1 MMIQIA
7 AMIPMCFVFSTNCQ
21 NYGYYF
27 RDVFQLAAKVA
38 LYVIHTI
45 VHSLVLIYFV
55 PMLMPDYTF
64 QALL

>member
-1 MMIQIA
+1 MMAPIA
-7 AMIPMCFVFSTNCQ
+7 AMIPMCLVFFMSCQ
-21 NYGYYF
+21 NYGYYP
-27 RDVFQLAAKVA
+27 RGVVSLVA
-38 LYVIHTI
+38 QVAVYVIHTI